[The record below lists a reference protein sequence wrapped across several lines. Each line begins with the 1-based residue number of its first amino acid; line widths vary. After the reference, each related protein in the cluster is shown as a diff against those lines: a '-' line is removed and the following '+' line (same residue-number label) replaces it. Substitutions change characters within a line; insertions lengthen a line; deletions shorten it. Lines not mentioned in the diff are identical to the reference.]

1 MHSFSREEIRASFDA
16 KLAAKKPIVICETS
30 AGITAKLVS
39 TRGADMLL
47 VTNASG
53 FRLRGVDDMVSL
65 RAYGNANEA
74 TKQAVT
80 EMRFVVD
87 AIPVVAGIDAND
99 PFVIIDD
106 FVDTYK
112 RIGVSG
118 VFNYPT
124 LGISE
129 EPDRAYI
136 DKQGYGF
143 LNEIADLKKRKAD
156 GLFTIGGAFYY
167 EDAKLMAE
175 ADVDAVLLNLRFF
188 VEKGTAP
195 ELYNNVDKLC
205 KILQRE
211 YCELKAINPNCYVVV
226 HGGPFAKL
234 ENVRKLL
241 AETDIDGF
249 VGSSMFDADV
259 MRASITA
266 DQQRFASLRLR

>member
-1 MHSFSREEIRASFDA
+1 MHRFSREDIRARFDA
-16 KLAAKKPIVICETS
+16 KLAEKKPIIICETN

-39 TRGADMLL
+39 AHGADMLL
-47 VTNASG
+47 VTNASH

-65 RAYGNANEA
+65 RAYGNANEI
-74 TKQAVT
+74 TKQALT
-80 EMRFVVD
+80 ELRFVVD

-99 PFVIIDD
+99 PFVITDD
-106 FVDTYK
+106 FVETYK

-129 EPDRAYI
+129 APDRAYI
-136 DKQGYGF
+136 DRQGYGF
-143 LNEIADLKKRKAD
+143 ANEIADLKKRQAD
-156 GLFTIGGAFYY
+156 GLFTVGGAFYY
-167 EDAKLMAE
+167 EDARLMAE
-175 ADVDAVLLNLRFF
+175 AGVDTVLLNLRYF

-195 ELYNNVDKLC
+195 ELYNDVDKLC
-205 KILQRE
+205 DIIQRR
-211 YCELKAINPNCYVVV
+211 YCELKEINPECYVVV

-241 AETDIDGF
+241 ALTDIDGF
-249 VGSSMFDADV
+249 VGSAMFDVDI